1 MDNQK
6 TVVSQHSINRR
17 TNRHSKKITRT
28 KNNGRLNTLLNVRSC
43 FLVFILFIMPMKAFS
58 QNNISDFQ
66 VTFKLSIK
74 SKTYGNATLGKFA
87 NVFTKTETG
96 YNVKTVT
103 KTQGIAA
110 IILGSNEQQTCD
122 FSYDSNNNK
131 ATPTSYSGGTLK
143 KEKYRVNFDWEKR
156 TLQFENGESLDMPD
170 GYILDVCSMPFAI
183 SLAQGRGLEE
193 QTIYAVDAKQKR
205 IRGYNVASSENEIVE
220 TPLGEMD
227 TIKVVLQREL
237 RPDRT
242 LTFWLS
248 TKHQYIPVKVENKRK
263 SRTITMLVSEMS
275 LL

>member
-1 MDNQK
+1 MSNQK
-6 TVVSQHSINRR
+6 TVVSQHRSNQSL
-17 TNRHSKKITRT
+17 SKFGQT
-28 KNNGRLNTLLNVRSC
+28 KKNGRLSSLLIPRSY
-43 FLVFILFIMPMKAFS
+43 FLIFILFIMPMKAFS
-58 QNNISDFQ
+58 QNNVSDFQ

-170 GYILDVCSMPFAI
+170 GYILDVCSMPFAVA
-183 SLAQGRGLEE
+183 LAQGKGLEE
-193 QTIYAVDAKQKR
+193 QTIYVVEGKQKR
-205 IRGYNVASSENEIVE
+205 IRGYNVASIESEIVE
-220 TPLGEMD
+220 TPLGQMD

-237 RPDRT
+237 RPDRSLT
-242 LTFWLS
+242 LWLS
-248 TKHQYIPVKVENKRK
+248 TEHQYIPVKVENKRK
-263 SRTITMLVSEMS
+263 SRTLTMLVSEMS

>member
-6 TVVSQHSINRR
+6 TVVSQRIN
-17 TNRHSKKITRT
+17 NRSSKKNIF
-28 KNNGRLNTLLNVRSC
+28 LNALLNVRSC
-43 FLVFILFIMPMKAFS
+43 FLVLILFLMPMKAFS
-58 QNNISDFQ
+58 ENNISDFE

-74 SKTYGNATLGKFA
+74 SKTYGNATLGKFT

-96 YNVKTVT
+96 YNVNAVT

-122 FSYDSNNNK
+122 FSYDADNNK

-143 KEKYRVNFDWEKR
+143 KEKYRVNYDWEKR

-183 SLAQGRGLEE
+183 SLAQGKGLEE

-205 IRGYNVASSENEIVE
+205 IRGYNVASSESEIVE

-237 RPDRT
+237 RPDRS

-248 TKHQYIPVKVENKRK
+248 TEHQYIPVKVENKRK